1 MPDRAGTK
9 TPEDIMS
16 TKKKILF
23 TCQPIESHVRPLAPV
38 ATACMRQGS
47 EVVVAAASTFGD
59 RISGTYRL
67 PYVQAG
73 RDWTTDPGVTQIFAR
88 LLSDGNDEFNRQ
100 LFTRFLAGPPT
111 LEMARDIFEFA
122 KYWRPDVIVHDC
134 SEFGGYLAAVL
145 LDIPHISLD
154 NGLVRLV
161 RDLHD
166 AYAPALNEHRRALD
180 LDDEPDTPG
189 SHRYGVATPAPGDF
203 LLHDFGDVLSCFQH
217 VNPSRAGEHLPPWM
231 TRIPDDRPLIYVSLG
246 SLGPCAPA
254 LAESVL
260 RTYDVIL
267 DVLSTYSCTAVVAV
281 GRDNVQRFGNLPKH
295 IHIMA
300 NAPQPLVL
308 RVADLY
314 IGHGGFGGLR
324 EAIDAAVPLLI
335 LPFFADQ
342 PANAARCTELG
353 LGVTHDPLTV
363 TTADVHASVSEML
376 RSPSYKKQ
384 MRALQRRALALPPLS
399 VSKLMPDAVQVQ
411 RYAA

>member
-1 MPDRAGTK
+1 VATK
-9 TPEDIMS
+9 A
-16 TKKKILF
+16 KILF

-38 ATACMRQGS
+38 AAACMRQGS
-47 EVVVAAASTFGD
+47 EVVVAAAGTFGD
-59 RISGTYRL
+59 RISNTYRL

-73 RDWTTDPGVTQIFAR
+73 RDWTADPGVARIFAR
-88 LLSDGNDEFNRQ
+88 LLSEGNDEFNRQ
-100 LFTRFLAGPPT
+100 LFTQFLAGPPT
-111 LEMARDIFEFA
+111 LEMACDIIEFA
-122 KYWRPDVIVHDC
+122 RRWRPDVIMHDC

-145 LDIPHISLD
+145 LGIPHVSLD

-161 RDLHD
+161 RDLHGV
-166 AYAPALNEHRRALD
+166 YAPALNEHRWALD

-189 SHRYGVATPAPGDF
+189 SHRYGIATPAPSDF

-217 VNPSRAGEHLPPWM
+217 TSPSRAGEHLPAWM

-260 RTYDVIL
+260 QAYDVIL
-267 DVLSTYSCTAVVAV
+267 GALSAYPCTAVVAV
-281 GRDNVQRFGNLPKH
+281 GRNNVHRFDGLPEH
-295 IHIMA
+295 IRIMA

-308 RVADLY
+308 RIADLY

-342 PANAARCTELG
+342 PANAARCAELG
-353 LGVTHDPLTV
+353 LGVTLDPLTV
-363 TTADVHASVSEML
+363 TTADVYTSVTEML
-376 RSPSYKKQ
+376 RRPTYKKQ
-384 MRALQRRALALPPLS
+384 MRALQRKALALPPLNAPE
-399 VSKLMPDAVQVQ
+399 LIPADA
-411 RYAA
+411 